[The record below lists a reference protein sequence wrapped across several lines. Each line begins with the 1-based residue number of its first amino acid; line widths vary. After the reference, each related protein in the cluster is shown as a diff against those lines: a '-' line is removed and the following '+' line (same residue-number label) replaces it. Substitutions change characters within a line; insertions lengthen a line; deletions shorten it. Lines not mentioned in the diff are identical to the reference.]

1 MAHIAVFGA
10 GGRIGRQI
18 VREADNRG
26 HSVTAV
32 VRNPDSL
39 SLRPARVQVVRGDIL
54 DPADVL
60 AAAAGHDAVISAIGP
75 GPGADPQVLVSAARS
90 LLDAL
95 PRAGVSRLIV
105 VGGAGSLEVAPGVQL
120 LDTPDFLEDW
130 RPLARAHRDA
140 LEVYRQN
147 ADLEW
152 TYISPAGFIAPGP
165 RIGHYRT
172 AGDQLLRDA
181 QGKSSITID
190 DFAIAVVDELEQPR
204 HIRERF
210 TAAY

>member
-26 HSVTAV
+26 HDVTAV

-60 AAAAGHDAVISAIGP
+60 AAAAGHDAVISAVGP
-75 GPGADPQVLVSAARS
+75 GPGDDPQVLVGAARS

-95 PRAGVSRLIV
+95 PAQASAG
-105 VGGAGSLEVAPGVQL
+105 
-120 LDTPDFLEDW
+120 
-130 RPLARAHRDA
+130 
-140 LEVYRQN
+140 
-147 ADLEW
+147 
-152 TYISPAGFIAPGP
+152 
-165 RIGHYRT
+165 
-172 AGDQLLRDA
+172 
-181 QGKSSITID
+181 
-190 DFAIAVVDELEQPR
+190 
-204 HIRERF
+204 
-210 TAAY
+210 